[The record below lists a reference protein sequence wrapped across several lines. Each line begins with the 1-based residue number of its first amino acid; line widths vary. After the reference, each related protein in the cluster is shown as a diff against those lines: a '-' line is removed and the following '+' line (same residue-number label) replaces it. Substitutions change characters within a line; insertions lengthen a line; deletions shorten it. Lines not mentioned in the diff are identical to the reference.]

1 MSNKEHEKRFIPLS
15 KPQIAQEDIE
25 TVTKVLKSGRLSI
38 GPYTE
43 LFEKAIAEYV
53 GVKYAA
59 AVSSGTSALH
69 LILKA
74 LNFGKGDL
82 LIVPS
87 FTFVA
92 SANVALYENGSV
104 TFVDI
109 DPITMN
115 MDIEHFKTIVEE
127 NFSKFRRI
135 FLMAVDIFGH
145 PLDWD
150 KVNIF
155 AEKYDVTVVEDSCE
169 ALGSEYKG
177 KKVGTFGVA
186 GAFAFYPNKQITT
199 GEGGVVVTN
208 SEKIYKLSVSL
219 RNQGRGEGQGW
230 LSHNYVGYNYRI
242 DEMSAA
248 LGWSQMQRLDEII
261 EKRAKVAER
270 YKALLKDLPLEV
282 PVVMDYVTK
291 MSWFVYVVRLP
302 QGTPSAVRD
311 KIIQKLENEGVQC
324 RNCFSPVHLQKPYR
338 ELGWKEGMLPVT
350 EDISQR
356 TIAIP
361 FYTDMEQEDQEYVAQ
376 KLRIVLETFLK

>member
-324 RNCFSPVHLQKPYR
+324 RNYFSPVHLQKPYR

>member
-270 YKALLKDLPLEV
+270 YKALLKDLHLEV

-324 RNCFSPVHLQKPYR
+324 RNYFSPVHLQKPYR